1 MILLNSGQSA
11 SSLSQYAA
19 LGKLDI
25 AVKKQPPE
33 ALFLAAAA
41 IKQIRTYFL
50 ELFLNFF

>member
-11 SSLSQYAA
+11 CSLSQYAA

-25 AVKKQPPE
+25 AAKKQLPE
-33 ALFLAAAA
+33 PLFLAAAA
-41 IKQIRTYFL
+41 IKQIKAYFL